1 MTTHERTPTELRN
14 AYYELSMS
22 EGLPDPEMLDALI
35 RLYPQF
41 AKELTSFAIDLT
53 VDRLTQDD
61 ASASVDPAPVMGN
74 AASSAVSAYHNAL
87 YHLRKNA
94 ASASVPATAAS
105 ATIENPFQKL
115 DREGMRAAAR
125 ALGANS
131 TFMSKLRDR
140 VIDARTISRGFV
152 AHLAGAM
159 NRGADSIWA
168 HLSSEDI
175 VAMEGQHFKADQ
187 KPILGQKQSFEVA
200 VRSSGLTEEQQKHLL
215 SL

>member
-61 ASASVDPAPVMGN
+61 AAASVDPAPVMGN

-87 YHLRKNA
+87 IISGRTLRPPC
-94 ASASVPATAAS
+94 SRHGRFCDHR
-105 ATIENPFQKL
+105 EPFQKL
-115 DREGMRAAAR
+115 DRDGMRAAAR

-131 TFMSKLRDR
+131 TL
-140 VIDARTISRGFV
+140 
-152 AHLAGAM
+152 
-159 NRGADSIWA
+159 
-168 HLSSEDI
+168 
-175 VAMEGQHFKADQ
+175 
-187 KPILGQKQSFEVA
+187 
-200 VRSSGLTEEQQKHLL
+200 
-215 SL
+215 